1 MSDLT
6 GLTLKAAADAIKSKS
21 VSSVELTKAFVEAV
35 ETARPLNAYVLE
47 TPEKALVVCVHPA
60 IAGYLQQDGG
70 SRLKLVQQKY
80 DLKIQLEDDY
90 NMHRED
96 IKILSAKSMRE
107 VTLPEER

>member
-1 MSDLT
+1 
-6 GLTLKAAADAIKSKS
+6 LKKIAIQ
-21 VSSVELTKAFVEAV
+21 
-35 ETARPLNAYVLE
+35 
-47 TPEKALVVCVHPA
+47 TPEKSLVVCVHPS
-60 IAGYLQQDGG
+60 IAAYLGQEGG

-80 DLKIQLEDDY
+80 DLKLQVEDDY